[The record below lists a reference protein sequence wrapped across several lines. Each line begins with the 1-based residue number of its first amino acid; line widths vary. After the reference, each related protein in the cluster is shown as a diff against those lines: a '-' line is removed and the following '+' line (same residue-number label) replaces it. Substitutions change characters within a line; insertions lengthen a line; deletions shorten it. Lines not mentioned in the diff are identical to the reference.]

1 MANWY
6 EKVSSNISNLPDC
19 IEYYE
24 EQLAEARKEIPMHG
38 SIEKSSSVLPA
49 IVETRVS
56 QLQEIEAILEHLNIQ
71 LRRIR
76 AQTFRKFLEKYERAL
91 TSRDAGAYVD
101 GEPEVVDQTELI
113 NQFGLLRNQFLG
125 VLKAL
130 EAKQFQI
137 NNIVKL
143 RVAGLEDSEI
153 NIFYGNPNK

>member
-1 MANWY
+1 MIRSFILILLSSLFVISCVATGNITEYSSEKISGEKIIAAN
-6 EKVSSNISNLPDC
+6 IHNLYSYND
-19 IEYYE
+19 
-24 EQLAEARKEIPMHG
+24 
-38 SIEKSSSVLPA
+38 
-49 IVETRVS
+49 T
-56 QLQEIEAILEHLNIQ
+56 
-71 LRRIR
+71 
-76 AQTFRKFLEKYERAL
+76 RKFLENYQRAL
-91 TSRDAGAYVD
+91 TSRDAQAYVD

>member
-24 EQLAEARKEIPMHG
+24 EQLIEARKEIPMHG
-38 SIEKSSSVLPA
+38 SIEKSSSMLPA
-49 IVETRVS
+49 IVETRFA

-91 TSRDAGAYVD
+91 TSRDAGVYVD
-101 GEPEVVDQTELI
+101 GESEVVGQTELI

>member
-24 EQLAEARKEIPMHG
+24 QQLAEARKEIPMHG

-49 IVETRVS
+49 IVETRFS

-76 AQTFRKFLEKYERAL
+76 ARTFRKFLEKYERAL

-101 GEPEVVDQTELI
+101 GESEVVDQTELI